1 RPCRRLCLTVHCFT
15 AVLPA
20 MCYGC
25 LFHQLCQSA
34 SNVHDLLSLRNC
46 SGPRGEEGRRRPS
59 PLPPSPALE
68 CARPTDLGLARICTA
83 CAEGDRTRRPP
94 LTQNRGSAVLPR
106 SPEGI
111 SVPRRR
117 RRKHSKFGPSTSA
130 IKLALPPS
138 DNYQGAA
145 ALAMCILS
153 SMRQEGLSARKMLNY
168 VCCCTQLR
176 RISLQTSEAQG
187 ASAFKCEP
195 PHIEIPLSLQV
206 QLMDSPKEHA

>member
-1 RPCRRLCLTVHCFT
+1 PGSGSRGAAGASSSFEPGLCGESPTRSVLSGTVSSDST
-15 AVLPA
+15 
-20 MCYGC
+20 
-25 LFHQLCQSA
+25 
-34 SNVHDLLSLRNC
+34 C
-46 SGPRGEEGRRRPS
+46 SSSDRAGSSE
-59 PLPPSPALE
+59 E

-111 SVPRRR
+111 SDVPRRR